1 MFILLKVF
9 ITENFFFGVQIVL
22 WPKNGNKFESTI
34 RKKCL
39 ENFDQE
45 KIHFIN
51 SKQTATQ
58 LLCEDSRTKFDSL
71 LQDLTPIKHPFI
83 LNFHDL
89 KDDVY
94 NEFSDPTISGVQWS
108 RFPKLNE
115 HLKGHRSGELTIITG
130 PTGCGKTTFVSEY
143 SLDLCMQGV
152 PTLWGSF
159 EIKNIRL
166 LKMMLTQY
174 AKKNFSFTNKQEFDL
189 EAETFAKLP
198 MYFMKFHG
206 QTEIDL
212 IMRAAEHAVLAL
224 NIKHIVI
231 DNLQFMLGKFFSG
244 KKISENF

>member
-1 MFILLKVF
+1 M
-9 ITENFFFGVQIVL
+9 
-22 WPKNGNKFESTI
+22 
-34 RKKCL
+34 
-39 ENFDQE
+39 
-45 KIHFIN
+45 
-51 SKQTATQ
+51 
-58 LLCEDSRTKFDSL
+58 